1 MNLMSDNIQFDYA
14 IFGENEIVQIEG
26 WAVEGTNNPQVDTD
40 ILEGGG
46 AIAATVD
53 FAVQNYSTLLS
64 KLAD

>member
-1 MNLMSDNIQFDYA
+1 MSLMSDNIQFDYT
-14 IFGENEIVQIEG
+14 IFGENEVVQIEG
-26 WAVEGTNNPQVDTD
+26 WGVEGTNNPQVDTD
-40 ILEGGG
+40 ILEGG